1 MRLSI
6 VVSVAIALV
15 CGVAGGWW
23 WARHAPGQP
32 AMAESMQPEVLYWYD
47 PMVPLQHFDKPGKS
61 PFMDMELV
69 PRYAGAA
76 EASPGVQVSAGMQQN
91 LGMRLATVERISL
104 NSRIDA
110 AGILGFNDR
119 EVAVVQSRASGF
131 VQKVWPLTPGDR
143 VKAGDPLAEI
153 LVPEWAAAEQE
164 ALALQRSGDT
174 NLAETAHERLQLLG
188 IDAAEIERLKSTGTV
203 QSRFIIRAPIAGV
216 VQTLDLRIGMSLA
229 AGQTLLRING
239 LGTVWLEV
247 AVPESQASHIRV
259 GDRASVQLTD
269 GRSVEARVSTLL
281 PALNDATRSLRVRV
295 ELPNRDG
302 KLRPGQSAQVTLS
315 ATSEDQ
321 ALAVPTEAVI
331 RTGKRALVMLAEQ
344 GSFRPQEV
352 TLGQEVG
359 DRTVI
364 AVGVTEG
371 QKVVASGQFLL
382 DSEASLR
389 GLEMPAMEKGQ

>member
-23 WARHAPGQP
+23 WARRAPGQP

-69 PRYAGAA
+69 PRYAN
-76 EASPGVQVSAGMQQN
+76 EADANPGVQVSAGMQQN
-91 LGMRLATVERISL
+91 LGVRLANVERMAL
-104 NSRIDA
+104 ASRIDA
-110 AGILGFNDR
+110 AGILGFNERD
-119 EVAVVQSRASGF
+119 VAIVQARASGF
-131 VQKVWPLTPGDR
+131 VQRVWALAPGDR
-143 VKAGDPLAEI
+143 VKAGDPLAEV

-164 ALALQRSGDT
+164 ALVLQRSGNA
-174 NLAETAHERLQLLG
+174 NLAEAARERLRLLG
-188 IDAAEIERLKSTGTV
+188 IDAAEIERLESTGVV
-203 QSRFIIRAPIAGV
+203 QSRFIVRAPIAGV
-216 VQTLDLRIGMSLA
+216 VQALDLRIGMSLS

-239 LGTVWLEV
+239 LGSVWLEV
-247 AVPESQASHIRV
+247 AVPEAQASQIRV
-259 GDRASVQLTD
+259 GDRASVQLAD
-269 GRSVEARVSTLL
+269 GRSAEGRVSTLL

-295 ELPNRDG
+295 ELANRDE

-315 ATSEDQ
+315 ATSQDQ

-344 GSFRPQEV
+344 GSFRPVEV
-352 TLGQEVG
+352 TLGLEVG
-359 DRTVI
+359 DHTVI
-364 AVGVTEG
+364 TSGVAEG
-371 QKVVASGQFLL
+371 QQIVASGQFLL

-389 GLEMPAMEKGQ
+389 GLGTPAMEKGP